1 MKNTLILWALTK
13 LGFVSAP
20 LPEQEQDQIA
30 QISAAYPYSFGAHD
44 PYDTKGLC
52 ATLLPNN
59 TGTKT
64 EMLYRMQGV
73 FSHLLACHKQYK
85 RHGQE
90 LQSDQLLEQESWQ
103 TLKDVCSFD
112 EWRRRYSWVAHSM
125 ICYNNLLQEKI
136 ATHHDFVSDT
146 NTLERTEANALLQ
159 TKFQD
164 VLQHYKQTGHHT
176 IYPTLLIADLNHD
189 KKDSASITTACCRIQ
204 GDHAYVSVDYE
215 YNVRPLEYALEAKKR
230 YTRMQQQHTSLVE
243 RKFCE
248 MHIRY
253 IDLLLRTM
261 LRDLQAVLFH
271 ELSHPVTD
279 TIADTIR
286 YKNQEEGTALN
297 EEYTHMLAI
306 FNSPDPIATARSL
319 TKNYHSSRLPTLIK
333 SLEKEGV
340 CCSPENKYLQTQV
353 RVAGYALGKLD
364 RLRDT
369 ITQEGVYNPASGAAR
384 FILAEQHIDE
394 Q

>member
-30 QISAAYPYSFGAHD
+30 KISAAYPYSFGAHD

-90 LQSDQLLEQESWQ
+90 LKSDQLMEQESWQ
-103 TLKDVCSFD
+103 QWKHVCSFD
-112 EWRRRYSWVAHSM
+112 EWRADCVAHSM
-125 ICYNNLLQEKI
+125 ICYNNVLQEKI
-136 ATHHDFVSDT
+136 VTHHDFVSDT
-146 NTLERTEANALLQ
+146 NTLQRTDANALLQ
-159 TKFQD
+159 KKFQD
-164 VLQHYKQTGHHT
+164 VLQHYKKTGNHT

-189 KKDSASITTACCRIQ
+189 KKDSASIIIAACCHTQ

-215 YNVRPLEYALEAKKR
+215 YNVRPLAYALEAKKR

-261 LRDLQAVLFH
+261 LHDLQAVLFH
-271 ELSHPVTD
+271 ELSHPATQ
-279 TIADTIR
+279 TITNTIR

-306 FNSPDPIATARSL
+306 FNSPDPLATARRLS
-319 TKNYHSSRLPTLIK
+319 KCYHSSRLPTLIK

-340 CCSPENKYLQTQV
+340 YCSAENKYLHTQV

-369 ITQEGVYNPASGAAR
+369 LTQKGVYNPASGAAR